1 MSNFMLDSTIF
12 VFNLTSLL
20 LIRFRILNCSMLSI
34 DRSAASQFI
43 NMLLNSRSSYLESV
57 IEMKLKS
64 NNSLMKAIMM
74 LQFFEINRCL
84 KVWFESKLIAIS
96 NLMFCN
102 SSNEIKNNS
111 FDSNSIR
118 SALVKF
124 VDEIAEM
131 IAEMLA
137 KMIIENS
144 SKYWII
150 SSWSSFSSM
159 FSYSKMYW
167 WRRLLFLN

>member
-1 MSNFMLDSTIF
+1 
-12 VFNLTSLL
+12 
-20 LIRFRILNCSMLSI
+20 
-34 DRSAASQFI
+34 
-43 NMLLNSRSSYLESV
+43 
-57 IEMKLKS
+57 
-64 NNSLMKAIMM
+64 
-74 LQFFEINRCL
+74 
-84 KVWFESKLIAIS
+84 
-96 NLMFCN
+96 
-102 SSNEIKNNS
+102 
-111 FDSNSIR
+111 
-118 SALVKF
+118 VKF